1 MGMSKAIRKQAVTA
15 ERAAA
20 QTADDFV
27 ANQMK
32 SLAQAFRAQAELA
45 QEKEENEEEKMS
57 FTVRA
62 KCKFGEISHRFRS
75 VDAALR
81 KAKELSKSRCYDI
94 HIVTPEGRDYHS
106 SEFGD
111 LPRISERVGAHQR

>member
-32 SLAQAFRAQAELA
+32 SLAQAFRAQADLL
-45 QEKEENEEEKMS
+45 K
-57 FTVRA
+57 
-62 KCKFGEISHRFRS
+62 
-75 VDAALR
+75 R
-81 KAKELSKSRCYDI
+81 KKK
-94 HIVTPEGRDYHS
+94 TKKKK
-106 SEFGD
+106 
-111 LPRISERVGAHQR
+111 